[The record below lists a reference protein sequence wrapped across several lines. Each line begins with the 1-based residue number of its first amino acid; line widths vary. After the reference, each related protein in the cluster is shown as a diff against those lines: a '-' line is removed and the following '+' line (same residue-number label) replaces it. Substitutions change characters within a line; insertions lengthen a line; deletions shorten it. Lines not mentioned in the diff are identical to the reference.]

1 MHPCRGGVVAI
12 DSTGSARQGGGEGER
27 KEVNLSL
34 RGMASGQGAAGL
46 AIDIRKF
53 S

>member
-1 MHPCRGGVVAI
+1 LTQPDELGR
-12 DSTGSARQGGGEGER
+12 GGEGER

-34 RGMASGQGAAGL
+34 RGMAPGQGAAGL
-46 AIDIRKF
+46 AIGIRKF